1 MRAWRDCQCPIPSVA
16 KLVSRSHKVVYEN
29 NGFTIAE
36 KYLLYRL
43 FVREYLPRIQA
54 QELS

>member
-1 MRAWRDCQCPIPSVA
+1 MRAWRNCQCPIPSVA
-16 KLVSRSHKVVYEN
+16 ELVSRTHKVVYEN